1 MRIRAIVTWPCY
13 PICVVLLA
21 CCGCSDGK
29 VIVRGTVTVDGQPI
43 DEGMISLEPA
53 DGQGPTTGGIIKEG
67 KYELN
72 GKAAVAP
79 GEKIV
84 RISGVRKTGRMI
96 EAGPPAP

>member
-79 GEKIV
+79 LGF
-84 RISGVRKTGRMI
+84 
-96 EAGPPAP
+96 AGPPYVSRPRTRRAAEV